1 MSLESDLNT
10 IIKAITP
17 RVFPDSAPEGTAAP
31 YVVWQGLGG
40 KSMRHLNN
48 QAADK
53 RNTLMQVSVWSST
66 RLETLN
72 LVRQIEDALC
82 AAGQFI
88 CRPEGEPISTKDFD
102 TNLYGSIQRF
112 SIYSTR

>member
-10 IIKAITP
+10 ILKTVTA
-17 RVFPDSAPEGTAAP
+17 RVFPDVVPEGTAAP

-40 KSMRHLNN
+40 KSMRQLNN

-53 RNTLMQVSVWSST
+53 RNTLLQVSVWSPT
-66 RLETLN
+66 RLEAVSLI
-72 LVRQIEDALC
+72 RQIEDALC
-82 AAGQFI
+82 AANQFI
-88 CRPEGEPISTKDFD
+88 CTPYFEPRSDFD
-102 TNLYGSIQRF
+102 DETRLYGSIQRF